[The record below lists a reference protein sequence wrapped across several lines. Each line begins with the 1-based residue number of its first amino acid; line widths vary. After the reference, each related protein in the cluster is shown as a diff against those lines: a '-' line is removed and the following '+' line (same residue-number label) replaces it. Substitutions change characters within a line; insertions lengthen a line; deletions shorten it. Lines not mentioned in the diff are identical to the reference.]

1 MEGDPEGG
9 VLVGRV
15 ADAQSPHGEGAFI
28 IRHRMATPLQDV
40 GLQVETPIP
49 CVGFHMSTAFC
60 LLLSTTFNQLNLN
73 NLSDMPRGGRLRVSA
88 TTIHCATCEALGTLV
103 ACMGSSAPKM

>member
-28 IRHRMATPLQDV
+28 IRHRMATPLQGV
-40 GLQVETPIP
+40 GLQV
-49 CVGFHMSTAFC
+49 AFKAP
-60 LLLSTTFNQLNLN
+60 LQ
-73 NLSDMPRGGRLRVSA
+73 
-88 TTIHCATCEALGTLV
+88 AL
-103 ACMGSSAPKM
+103 K